1 MKLTFWGAAHEVT
14 GSCHM
19 ITVAGHHFLIDCGME
34 QGPDLYENQEI
45 NVSPSDIDF
54 ILLTHAHIDHS
65 GLIPLMCK
73 KGFKGEIISTFA
85 TADLCSIM
93 LKDSAHIQEFEAEWR
108 NRKRKRA
115 DMPFYEPLYTMEDAL
130 AAISLFHPCDYDT
143 IIDISENVSIRFTDI
158 GHLLGSSAIEI
169 WLKEDGEE
177 RKIIFSGDVGN
188 TDQPILKDPTPVEGG
203 DYLVIEST
211 YGDRIHSSERVDYIK
226 ELLNVLKETFDRG
239 GNVVIPSFA
248 VGRTQELLY
257 FLREI
262 KENHLLP
269 EYDDFLVYVDSP
281 LAIESTNVFNKNK
294 YDCFDEDALKLL
306 NQGINPLIFK
316 GLITTVTS
324 DESRLINFDEHLKVI
339 ISASGMCEAGRIRHH
354 LKHNLWRKE
363 CTILFAGY
371 QAMGTLGRKLVDG
384 IDEVRLFGEVIQV
397 NADIKILKGISG
409 HADKNGLLNWIAS
422 MEDKPSKVFVVH
434 GEDKITD
441 IFAELVTN
449 TFDIPAYAP
458 YNGGSVNLLTGEVL
472 ETGNNVLI
480 AKIKPSVKQKNDCYR
495 RAVSAAENLLKIIKD
510 SDGLANKD
518 LLKYE
523 TLINN
528 LSKKIQTFD

>member
-1 MKLTFWGAAHEVT
+1 M
-14 GSCHM
+14 M
-19 ITVAGHHFLIDCGME
+19 
-34 QGPDLYENQEI
+34 
-45 NVSPSDIDF
+45 
-54 ILLTHAHIDHS
+54 
-65 GLIPLMCK
+65 
-73 KGFKGEIISTFA
+73 
-85 TADLCSIM
+85 
-93 LKDSAHIQEFEAEWR
+93 
-108 NRKRKRA
+108 
-115 DMPFYEPLYTMEDAL
+115 
-130 AAISLFHPCDYDT
+130 
-143 IIDISENVSIRFTDI
+143 
-158 GHLLGSSAIEI
+158 
-169 WLKEDGEE
+169 
-177 RKIIFSGDVGN
+177 IFS
-188 TDQPILKDPTPVEGG
+188 
-203 DYLVIEST
+203 Y
-211 YGDRIHSSERVDYIK
+211 
-226 ELLNVLKETFDRG
+226 
-239 GNVVIPSFA
+239 
-248 VGRTQELLY
+248 
-257 FLREI
+257 
-262 KENHLLP
+262 
-269 EYDDFLVYVDSP
+269 
-281 LAIESTNVFNKNK
+281 VFNKNK
-294 YDCFDEDALKLL
+294 YDCFDEDALKLI

-458 YNGGSVNLLTGEVL
+458 YNGGSVDLLTGEVL

-480 AKIKPSVKQKNDCYR
+480 AKIKPSFKQKHDCYR